1 MNDILNQ
8 FRDLWQPL
16 GVNQK
21 ISLILASGLVT
32 LAMIAMMIWAAQPDM
47 QLLYG
52 NLSPE
57 EAGEIVAKLEKQ
69 SIKFESG
76 AGGNAIYVEADKVH
90 KLRWELA
97 SDGMVPSGSG
107 PGYEL
112 FDKGTFGVSDFVQ
125 RTNFLRAIQG
135 ELARTITQFNGV
147 RSARVMVVMPE
158 NRIIV
163 GNEGRDRATAS
174 VFVDT
179 KGSIGLPAVNSIR
192 HLVAN
197 AIQGLTANDV
207 VVVDSVGVVLSEE
220 LQSDG
225 MNGGLSN
232 DALKY
237 RKGLEVY
244 FTNKVQTM
252 LDRVM
257 GVNKT
262 EVRVAVD
269 VDTSS
274 LQTTETSF
282 DPESQVVRSAVT
294 EDNSK
299 KEIENDGAGGAGTG
313 VASNVPGAG
322 GAAGAGSASN
332 REETIKVRTEQY
344 EISEMVSNRVQNP
357 GSIRRLTASL
367 LVAKRYKEEDG
378 AAVWDKREADEI
390 SSLRQIVINALG
402 IELRDG
408 QQAEDVVTVNEMDF
422 AVDPLANQGEILER
436 DVNLQYWLDVGKN
449 GVGVIL
455 GLGVIIFFL
464 QMMKRNQPEAISVEV
479 LQPEQMLQGRKM
491 EDTSS
496 VTPEMLNELIRQK
509 PANIGVTLR
518 EWIGETEGANK

>member
-1 MNDILNQ
+1 MGNILNQ

-32 LAMIAMMIWAAQPDM
+32 LAMIGMMIWAAQPDM

-57 EAGEIVAKLEKQ
+57 EAGEIVAKLEQK
-69 SIKFESG
+69 SIKFETG
-76 AGGNAIYVEADKVH
+76 EGGNAIYVVSDKVH

-163 GNEGRDRATAS
+163 GGEGGARATAS

-197 AIQGLTANDV
+197 AIQGLSANDV

-225 MNGGLSN
+225 LGGGLSN

-257 GVNKT
+257 GPNST

-282 DPESQVVRSAVT
+282 DPESQVTRSTVT
-294 EDNSK
+294 EDSSTK
-299 KEIENDGAGGAGTG
+299 SFENEGAGAPGAG
-313 VASNVPGAG
+313 VASNVPGGG
-322 GAAGAGSASN
+322 GAAGGGAASN
-332 REETIKVRTEQY
+332 REESSKVRTEQY
-344 EISEMVSNRVQNP
+344 EISEVTSNRTQNP
-357 GSIRRLTASL
+357 GAIRRLTASL
-367 LVAKRYKEEDG
+367 LVAKRYKDEAG
-378 AAVWDKREADEI
+378 TLVWDKREADEI
-390 SSLRQIVINALG
+390 SSLRSIVINALG
-402 IELRDG
+402 IELKDG
-408 QQAEDVVTVNEMDF
+408 QSAEDVVTVNEMDF
-422 AVDPLANQGEILER
+422 AVNPIADQGEILQR
-436 DVNLQYWLDVGKN
+436 DVNLQYWLDIGKN
-449 GVGVIL
+449 AVGVVL
-455 GLGVIIFFL
+455 GIGVIIFFL

-479 LQPEQMLQGRKM
+479 LQPEQMLQTRKI

-518 EWIGETEGANK
+518 EWIGETGGANK

>member
-1 MNDILNQ
+1 MVNILNQ
-8 FRDLWQPL
+8 FRDLWLPL

-21 ISLILASGLVT
+21 ISLILASGLVA
-32 LAMIAMMIWAAQPDM
+32 LAMIGMMIWAAQPNM

-52 NLSPE
+52 NLTPE
-57 EAGEIVAKLEKQ
+57 EAGEIYAKLEQ
-69 SIKFESG
+69 MGIKSDTG
-76 AGGNAIYVEADKVH
+76 KGGNSIYVDGDLVH
-90 KLRWELA
+90 ELRMQLA
-97 SDGMVPSGSG
+97 SDGLVPSGSG

-135 ELARTITQFNGV
+135 ELARTITQFDGV

-163 GNEGRDRATAS
+163 GDEGRDRASAS

-179 KGSIGLPAVNSIR
+179 KGTIGLPAVNSIR
-192 HLVAN
+192 QLVAN

-207 VVVDSVGVVLSEE
+207 VVVDSVGVVLSED
-220 LQSDG
+220 LQSNG
-225 MNGGLSN
+225 LNGGLSN

-257 GVNKT
+257 GPNKT

-274 LQTTETSF
+274 LQTTATSF
-282 DPESQVVRSAVT
+282 DPESQIERSVT
-294 EDNSK
+294 REDSTTRSF
-299 KEIENDGAGGAGTG
+299 ENEGSGAPGTG
-313 VASNVPGAG
+313 IASNVPGGGGVAG
-322 GAAGAGSASN
+322 GGSASN
-332 REETIKVRTEQY
+332 REEESNVTTQQF
-344 EISEMVSNRVQNP
+344 EISETISSRTQNP
-357 GSIRRLTASL
+357 GTIRRLTASL
-367 LVAKRYKEEDG
+367 LVSKRYKDEAG
-378 AAVWDKREADEI
+378 TLVWDKREVDEI

-402 IELRDG
+402 IELKND
-408 QQAEDVVTVNEMDF
+408 QTAEELVTVNEMDF
-422 AVDPLANQGEILER
+422 AVNPMANQSEVLER
-436 DVNLQYWLDVGKN
+436 DVNFQYWMDIGKN
-449 GVGVIL
+449 AVGVVL
-455 GLGVIIFFL
+455 GLGVIVFFL

-479 LQPEQMLQGRKM
+479 LQPEQMLQSRRM

-518 EWIGETEGANK
+518 DWIGETEGLNK